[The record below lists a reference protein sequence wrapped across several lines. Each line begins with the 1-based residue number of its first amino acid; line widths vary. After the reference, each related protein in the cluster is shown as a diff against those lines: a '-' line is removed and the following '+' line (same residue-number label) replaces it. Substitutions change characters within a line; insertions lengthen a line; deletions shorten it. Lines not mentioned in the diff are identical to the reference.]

1 MMAEQQEVQRRI
13 NILNHQRAVVER
25 RAKGLSCIDHG
36 FDENCHFQKLYEE
49 ISIFFDKDIYPRLST
64 DTIGF
69 WKNIIKGRHDFCFP
83 ENCSS
88 EWNQICYIAY
98 LAILENTCKGYLFDK
113 MYILNENISMLDV
126 KNLIG
131 EALNGVQKSNPM
143 PNSKLDIMECILSRF
158 NSAMIKSEN

>member
-25 RAKGLSCIDHG
+25 RDKGLSCIDHG
-36 FDENCHFQKLYEE
+36 FDENCHFQELYEE

-88 EWNQICYIAY
+88 EWNQANQERQICLMPPWY
-98 LAILENTCKGYLFDK
+98 GDRFD
-113 MYILNENISMLDV
+113 LP
-126 KNLIG
+126 
-131 EALNGVQKSNPM
+131 A
-143 PNSKLDIMECILSRF
+143 
-158 NSAMIKSEN
+158 

>member
-36 FDENCHFQKLYEE
+36 FDENCHFQELYEE

-69 WKNIIKGRHDFCFP
+69 WKNIIKGRYDFFSQKIVHL
-83 ENCSS
+83 NGT
-88 EWNQICYIAY
+88 WLFWKTLAKDAY
-98 LAILENTCKGYLFDK
+98 L
-113 MYILNENISMLDV
+113 
-126 KNLIG
+126 
-131 EALNGVQKSNPM
+131 
-143 PNSKLDIMECILSRF
+143 
-158 NSAMIKSEN
+158 IKCTS